1 MENPKAW
8 KENRKAA
15 LSTIDQTA
23 FAEILL
29 KQFNYMRMKGIDLAE
44 ELDQLVNWYL
54 WICKKFPKPDEKEA
68 DKPAA
73 TKSLR
78 HLKKL
83 KQMPPPLLLS
93 QKHLQKRKLQTS
105 RAHTPEVWVKEV
117 R

>member
-73 TKSLR
+73 TKKSEAP
-78 HLKKL
+78 KKT
-83 KQMPPPLLLS
+83 KANASP
-93 QKHLQKRKLQTS
+93 
-105 RAHTPEVWVKEV
+105 TPAKSKAPAKKKTADK
-117 R
+117 